1 MAALSRLMMKKAGL
15 TPIYPLKP
23 LLEARFKHIVLSN
36 V

>member
-15 TPIYPLKP
+15 TLIYPLKT
-23 LLEARFKHIVLSN
+23 LLDERFKHILLLN